1 MRAGLFLDAL
11 AADHDVTLLVVPVS
25 GPPARA
31 WPAFVRSR
39 TEARACLDLSPA
51 EDPGY
56 QAAAATESSRRL
68 AALRA
73 YPRPVL
79 ARFGGAAAIEVARQ
93 AIGHGPFDAVHVFR
107 LYLAPFLDAVPERP
121 RAVLDLD
128 DDEVETR
135 RRLAALHGARGETAL
150 MVLEAA
156 EADKYGALERA
167 WLERFAHV
175 LVCSERDRKALAA
188 RTRHSGIA
196 TIPNGVRCDEPVTA
210 RRDPLEAADQ
220 PFRLL
225 FVGTLGYLPNVDA
238 ATTLCRDILPRLRG
252 LGSRDV
258 RVDLVGAHPAPSIT
272 DLARLDGV
280 EIHADVPSVTPF
292 YERAGAAVT
301 PLRAGGGT
309 RIKLLEAFARGV
321 PVVTT
326 SIGAEGLEVD
336 AERHLLVAEDPD
348 GLARA
353 CARLMRET
361 GLAGRLRAEALRLVA
376 ARYDAVVVSEAIRRL
391 FREGLAA
398 V

>member
-31 WPAFVRSR
+31 WPAFVWSR
-39 TEARACLDLSPA
+39 TEARACLDLSPS
-51 EDPGY
+51 EDPSY
-56 QAAAATESSRRL
+56 QAAAATASSRRL

-210 RRDPLEAADQ
+210 RRDPLEAAGQ

-353 CARLMRET
+353 CARLTRET
-361 GLAGRLRAEALRLVA
+361 GLAGRLRVEALRLVA